1 MHELSFGTWLI
12 HISSVIEWIFA
23 IFVINKISTYKK
35 YNLFFWLSLAMVPN
49 LIGAMCAITWELSDF
64 QGKWLV
70 IYFYPKDFTAGC
82 TLEAKGFSELKK
94 DFSKY
99 NAEIVGISADTQD
112 SHESFCSEKS
122 INYTLLSD
130 PDGIISNKYGS
141 WIPPFSDR
149 NTFLISP
156 DGEISYRWISVLPI
170 NHAKEV
176 LNVLKKK
183 I

>member
-1 MHELSFGTWLI
+1 M
-12 HISSVIEWIFA
+12 
-23 IFVINKISTYKK
+23 
-35 YNLFFWLSLAMVPN
+35 LFRS
-49 LIGAMCAITWELSDF
+49 
-64 QGKWLV
+64 
-70 IYFYPKDFTAGC
+70 
-82 TLEAKGFSELKK
+82 
-94 DFSKY
+94 
-99 NAEIVGISADTQD
+99 EIVGISADNQD

-130 PDGIISNKYGS
+130 PEGIISEKYGS

-156 DGEISYRWISVLPI
+156 EGIISYRWISVLPI

>member
-1 MHELSFGTWLI
+1 MKKFFFCFSLI
-12 HISSVIEWIFA
+12 F
-23 IFVINKISTYKK
+23 F
-35 YNLFFWLSLAMVPN
+35 LFFNSQPSFSFDFAPEIGDTAPSFN
-49 LIGAMCAITWELSDF
+49 LKGINNSNKKKTEWNIKDF
-64 QGKWLV
+64 NKKWLV
-70 IYFYPKDFTAGC
+70 LYFYPKDFTAGC
-82 TLEAKGFSELKK
+82 TLEAKGFSELKN

-99 NAEIVGISADTQD
+99 NAEIVGISADNQD
-112 SHESFCSEKS
+112 THESFCSEKS

-130 PDGIISNKYGS
+130 PNGIISEKYGS

-156 DGEISYRWISVLPI
+156 EGEIKYRWISVLPI

-176 LNVLKKK
+176 LNVLKKN

>member
-1 MHELSFGTWLI
+1 MRNLVGNLI
-12 HISSVIEWIFA
+12 IFFFILIISNPSLAFDFA
-23 IFVINKISTYKK
+23 PEIGDSAPNFHLDGINKSNKLKK
-35 YNLFFWLSLAMVPN
+35 E
-49 LIGAMCAITWELSDF
+49 WELNEF
-64 QGKWLV
+64 KGKWLV
-70 IYFYPKDFTAGC
+70 LYFYPRDFTAGC
-82 TLEAKGFSELKK
+82 TLEARGFSELKK

-99 NAEIVGISADTQD
+99 NAEIIGISADNQD
-112 SHESFCSEKS
+112 SHENFCSEKS

-130 PDGIISNKYGS
+130 PNGIVSDKYGS

-156 DGEISYRWISVLPI
+156 QGEISYRWISVLPI

-176 LNVLKKK
+176 LNVIKKK

>member
-1 MHELSFGTWLI
+1 M
-12 HISSVIEWIFA
+12 
-23 IFVINKISTYKK
+23 K
-35 YNLFFWLSLAMVPN
+35 NLFGNLVILFIFFIYSTPSLAFDFAPEIGDLAPN
-49 LIGAMCAITWELSDF
+49 FRLEGINNSVKSKKEWELNDF
-64 QGKWLV
+64 KGKWLV
-70 IYFYPKDFTAGC
+70 LYFYPKDFTAGC
-82 TLEAKGFSELKK
+82 TLEAKSFTDLKSYFSRL
-94 DFSKY
+94 
-99 NAEIVGISADTQD
+99 NAEIVGISADNQD
-112 SHESFCSEKS
+112 SHKSFCSEKS

-130 PDGIISNKYGS
+130 PNGIISEKYGS

-156 DGEISYRWISVLPI
+156 ASVISYRWISVLPL

>member
-1 MHELSFGTWLI
+1 MRNLVFNLLISFFILINPIKSLAFDFAPEIGDLAPYFELEGF
-12 HISSVIEWIFA
+12 
-23 IFVINKISTYKK
+23 NKILKTKK
-35 YNLFFWLSLAMVPN
+35 IWKLD
-49 LIGAMCAITWELSDF
+49 DF
-64 QGKWLV
+64 KGKWLV
-70 IYFYPKDFTAGC
+70 LYFYPKDFTAGC

-94 DFSKY
+94 DFSEY
-99 NAEIVGISADTQD
+99 NADIVGISADNND
-112 SHESFCSEKS
+112 SHESFCGEKS

-130 PDGIISNKYGS
+130 PKGIISDKYGS

-156 DGEISYRWISVLPI
+156 EGIISYRWISVLPI

-176 LNVLKKK
+176 ISVLKKK

>member
-1 MHELSFGTWLI
+1 MKNLVGNLVILLFI
-12 HISSVIEWIFA
+12 FISCNPTLAFDFAPEVGDFAPNFHLDGVNNSLKSKKEWDL
-23 IFVINKISTYKK
+23 N
-35 YNLFFWLSLAMVPN
+35 
-49 LIGAMCAITWELSDF
+49 DF
-64 QGKWLV
+64 NGKWVVL
-70 IYFYPKDFTAGC
+70 YFYPKDFTAGC

-94 DFSKY
+94 NFSKY
-99 NAEIVGISADTQD
+99 NAEIIGISADNQS
-112 SHESFCSEKS
+112 SHKSFCSEKS

-130 PDGIISNKYGS
+130 PNGNISNKYGS

-156 DGEISYRWISVLPI
+156 DGIISYRWISVLPL

-176 LNVLKKK
+176 LTILKKK

>member
-1 MHELSFGTWLI
+1 MKSNLLKKHAKSFYWASFFLS
-12 HISSVIEWIFA
+12 SSTLD
-23 IFVINKISTYKK
+23 KCSSL
-35 YNLFFWLSLAMVPN
+35 YNFCRTLDDIVDDDDNNLSLKKEIF
-49 LIGAMCAITWELSDF
+49 LKF
-64 QGKWLV
+64 
-70 IYFYPKDFTAGC
+70 
-82 TLEAKGFSELKK
+82 KK

-99 NAEIVGISADTQD
+99 NAEIVGISADNQD
-112 SHESFCSEKS
+112 SHENFCSEKS

-130 PDGIISNKYGS
+130 PDGFISDKYGS

-156 DGEISYRWISVLPI
+156 EGEISYRWISVLPI

>member
-1 MHELSFGTWLI
+1 MKNIVVILSI
-12 HISSVIEWIFA
+12 
-23 IFVINKISTYKK
+23 
-35 YNLFFWLSLAMVPN
+35 LFFLLSNNSPSIAYDFAPE
-49 LIGAMCAITWELSDF
+49 IGDIAPAFHLKGINTNIKSKKEWDLNEF
-64 QGKWLV
+64 KGKWVVL
-70 IYFYPKDFTAGC
+70 YFYPKDFTAGC
-82 TLEAKGFSELKK
+82 TLEAKGFTDLKK

-99 NAEIVGISADTQD
+99 NAEIIGISADNQD
-112 SHESFCSEKS
+112 SHESFCSEKT

-130 PDGIISNKYGS
+130 PHGTISEKYGS

-156 DGEISYRWISVLPI
+156 DGLISYRWISVLPI

-176 LNVLKKK
+176 LNKLKKT

>member
-1 MHELSFGTWLI
+1 MKEIFISFVFFIIITFTNNVYAFDYAPEVGDTAPNFHLYG
-12 HISSVIEWIFA
+12 
-23 IFVINKISTYKK
+23 INKKTINKK
-35 YNLFFWLSLAMVPN
+35 EFD
-49 LIGAMCAITWELSDF
+49 IKDF
-64 QGKWLV
+64 KDKWIVL
-70 IYFYPKDFTAGC
+70 YFYPKDFTTGC
-82 TLEAKGFSELKK
+82 TIEAKGFSDLTNEFL
-94 DFSKY
+94 KY
-99 NAEIVGISADTQD
+99 NAEIIGISADNQD

-130 PDGIISNKYGS
+130 PDGIISDKYGS

-156 DGEISYRWISVLPI
+156 NGKVSHRWISVLPL